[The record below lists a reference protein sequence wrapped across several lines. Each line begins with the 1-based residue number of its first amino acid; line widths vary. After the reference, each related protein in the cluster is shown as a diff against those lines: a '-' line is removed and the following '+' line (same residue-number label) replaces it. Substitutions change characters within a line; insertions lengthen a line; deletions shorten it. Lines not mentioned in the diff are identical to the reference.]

1 MQLSTPADASSGR
14 MRNRRDNHRDNES
27 PRKVS
32 QSRGEGETRSLRRS
46 ERLRRIEEALLAAG
60 ERGVTAQALAEEL
73 GVCRQTVHRDLMLL
87 EQSNVPLWQPA
98 RGRWAVLQ
106 TRYVGSIRLTIHEAV
121 ALFFAVRLLGRM
133 ADEYNP
139 HAVHAMR
146 ILATRFPEPVRSQAI
161 RAAEQLSCRPRN
173 REFVNSLEKLTIG
186 WIERR
191 KVKCYYH
198 ASRSRRQHVYI
209 VHPYFLEPVG
219 PSFAAYVLGY
229 EETYFRDVITL
240 KVERMSGAVLL
251 DETFPEPEDFD
262 AVRALENAWGIMWGH
277 HTTRVRLRFSPE
289 VARRVKESQW
299 HPSQRI
305 EELPDGG
312 CILTLDVGH
321 TLELEPW
328 IRSWGPAVEVLE
340 PDGLRQSI
348 ARQAS
353 ATAALYSPSEQP
365 KFVAVPAT
373 NGDDHR
379 DA

>member
-1 MQLSTPADASSGR
+1 M
-14 MRNRRDNHRDNES
+14 
-27 PRKVS
+27 
-32 QSRGEGETRSLRRS
+32 TRALRRS
-46 ERLRRIEEALLAAG
+46 ERLRRIEEVLLAAG
-60 ERGVTAQALAEEL
+60 ERGVSARQLAEEF
-73 GVCRQTVHRDLMLL
+73 GVCRQTIHRDLELL
-87 EQSNVPLWQPA
+87 EQSSVPLWQPA

-106 TRYVGSIRLTIHEAV
+106 ARYVGNIRLTIHEAV

-139 HAVHAMR
+139 HAIHAMR

-161 RAAEQLSCRPRN
+161 RGAEQLSRRPHN

-191 KVKCYYH
+191 KVKCYYQ
-198 ASRSRRQHVYI
+198 ASRSRRHHLYVLR
-209 VHPYFLEPVG
+209 PYFLEPVG

-251 DETFPEPEDFD
+251 DETFPEPDGFD
-262 AVRALENAWGIMWGH
+262 PVRALENAWGIMWGRD
-277 HTTRVRLRFSPE
+277 TTRVRLRFSPH

-340 PDGLRQSI
+340 PEALRQSI
-348 ARQAS
+348 ASQA
-353 ATAALYSPSEQP
+353 ATTASMYTRSSQGV
-365 KFVAVPAT
+365 FVAVPAT
-373 NGDDHR
+373 NSDDHR